1 MEKLSWLDSDG
12 ADFEFCGLGDGVV
25 TGAGEDID
33 VGFGEAEAGE
43 NRSPWGAGG
52 GFHFDFDLASAGGH
66 FDKFPIGKAPV
77 FYVVGVDLEGFF
89 GEEVVDAAGAS
100 GLGARVVSLESA
112 AGGQPDGVV
121 GVDDLGGVA
130 VADDFEEPRFPVF
143 ERLFMKNGGARV
155 VFFGD
160 GPLVD
165 AVADVVPV
173 EAFVYR
179 AQSAELVEDVLG
191 GLVFEAGGA
200 KAFGDFGNDPP
211 VGFGIAITWDGG
223 AEALDPAFGVSLHA
237 VGLAPGGG
245 WEDDVGHLRGL
256 GEEDVDDDE
265 VVERLQGFLAVV
277 FIGVGD
283 DGVFAI
289 DEHGVDAIF
298 FQAAEIERG
307 DLGHGIAKVEV
318 GLLVGGPEFHVGF
331 LGNDR
336 LEAGVVV
343 GDRSAVA
350 CALDV
355 VLPAHRV
362 DSGAYLTK
370 VAGEKGEVAE

>member
-1 MEKLSWLDSDG
+1 MVSAKLKL
-12 ADFEFCGLGDGVV
+12 VKTV
-25 TGAGEDID
+25 PRGE
-33 VGFGEAEAGE
+33 
-43 NRSPWGAGG
+43 
-52 GFHFDFDLASAGGH
+52 
-66 FDKFPIGKAPV
+66 
-77 FYVVGVDLEGFF
+77 
-89 GEEVVDAAGAS
+89 
-100 GLGARVVSLESA
+100 RVVASTLTLIS
-112 AGGQPDGVV
+112 
-121 GVDDLGGVA
+121 
-130 VADDFEEPRFPVF
+130 PRREAILTNFPSVRPQSF
-143 ERLFMKNGGARV
+143 TSSGWISRV
-155 VFFGD
+155 SS
-160 GPLVD
+160 
-165 AVADVVPV
+165 
-173 EAFVYR
+173 
-179 AQSAELVEDVLG
+179 QSAEFVEDVLG
-191 GLVFEAGGA
+191 GFVFEAGGA
-200 KAFGDFGNDPP
+200 EAFGDFGNDPP

-223 AEALDPAFGVSLHA
+223 AEALDPAFGVSLHS

-289 DEHGVDAIF
+289 DEHGMDAIF

-318 GLLVGGPEFHVGF
+318 GLLVGGPEFLVGF

-343 GDRSAVA
+343 GDGSAVA

-362 DSGAYLTK
+362 DSGAYLTE
-370 VAGEKGEVAE
+370 VAGEEGEVAE